1 MTDHALIRWRQ
12 RVSNDDRLSVY
23 TIIDVVKKSRIVKKH
38 ELLPFRTPRFKN
50 SLYSIHKNILFILE
64 CVTIDEYKLV
74 TIITDNNFHT
84 PRIVQKTKMRE
95 RFVPEKKKKRKK
107 LPARNKKVKLDED

>member
-1 MTDHALIRWRQ
+1 
-12 RVSNDDRLSVY
+12 
-23 TIIDVVKKSRIVKKH
+23 
-38 ELLPFRTPRFKN
+38 
-50 SLYSIHKNILFILE
+50 
-64 CVTIDEYKLV
+64 V